1 MTKDNNSSSSSQI
14 ENKLRK
20 KMEWKHEEE
29 KILKEWADKALCFRW
44 LHSKAQQRYVNFM
57 LL

>member
-20 KMEWKHEEE
+20 KMEWKQEEE

-44 LHSKAQQRYVNFM
+44 LHSKA
-57 LL
+57 